1 MGIGA
6 MIVFIAMVLV
16 AGIAASVL
24 IQTANRLEIQAM
36 KTGQDTTRQVS
47 TGLAIQDIEGQAT
60 GGVITEMTLT
70 VRARAG
76 SGDLDLS
83 QTVIEVT
90 DGATKTL
97 LAYDNQF
104 DRINETGTPEV
115 FDSALW
121 TGWALDN
128 EHFGIL
134 VLQDADNS
142 MSTDH
147 PVLNQGD
154 LAMLCINTASCFAP
168 GISPRI
174 DVTGL
179 VSPEQGAPGIFR
191 IPCAIITDFD
201 SLRPQLSQAEQHKPF
216 GCKNTHLS
224 LFFLFFFLPLIFLY
238 LS

>member
-1 MGIGA
+1 MKKMRNIKRILKEDDLGDMGIGA

-47 TGLAIQDIEGQAT
+47 TGLAIQDIEGQAA
-60 GGVITEMTLT
+60 GGVITEMTIT
-70 VRARAG
+70 VRERAG
-76 SGDLDLS
+76 SGDIDLS

-90 DGATKTL
+90 DGTTKTL
-97 LAYDNQF
+97 LTYDSALTQF
-104 DRINETGTPEV
+104 ARINETATPEV

-121 TGWALDN
+121 TGWALDS

-134 VLQDADNS
+134 VLQDADTS

-154 LAMLCINTASCFAP
+154 LAMLCINTAVCFAP
-168 GISPRI
+168 GVSPRI
-174 DVTGL
+174 DVMGL
-179 VSPEQGAPGIFR
+179 VSPEQGAPGIFAFR
-191 IPCAIITDFD
+191 VPS
-201 SLRPQLSQAEQHKPF
+201 SL
-216 GCKNTHLS
+216 TTTVYD
-224 LFFLFFFLPLIFLY
+224 LY
-238 LS
+238 

>member
-1 MGIGA
+1 MKNIRRILKEDDLGDMGIGA

-36 KTGQDTTRQVS
+36 KTGQETTRQVS
-47 TGLAIQDIEGQAT
+47 TGIAIQDIEGNAT
-60 GGVITEMTLT
+60 GGAIVELTLT

-83 QTVIEVT
+83 QTVIELT
-90 DGATKTL
+90 DGTTKTL
-97 LAYDNQF
+97 LAYDSTAGQF
-104 DRINETGTPEV
+104 DRINETATPQV

-121 TGWALDN
+121 TAWALDN

-142 MSTDH
+142 MSQAY

-168 GISPRI
+168 GINPRI

-179 VSPEQGAPGIFR
+179 VSPEQGAPGIFAFR
-191 IPCAIITDFD
+191 VPS
-201 SLRPQLSQAEQHKPF
+201 SLTASVYA
-216 GCKNTHLS
+216 
-224 LFFLFFFLPLIFLY
+224 LY
-238 LS
+238 